1 MKHLNSIIHIL
12 QIISHDT
19 GNPAGYL
26 SAADMQRYMPHWS
39 KFLRDEAVCFS
50 NCHDA
55 TPECSAARAAL
66 ATGQEPHEEGC
77 EVLGLTHAPFGHEL
91 ANREHHIA
99 RWLKQK
105 ADYSSVHAG
114 VEHVTNDLSRGKVS
128 TLYDQHII
136 TPDNYAETVT
146 PPVLERMAA
155 LASEGKAVY
164 AQIDFEETH
173 REFRP
178 ELKPQLPSGP
188 LPPLP
193 PGLPDTDKVRE
204 DWALFLGELVELDK
218 AYGRIFAELK
228 AKGLFDKTLVIATT
242 DHGIAYPGYKCNL
255 TTGGTEVYMA
265 VSGPG
270 FSEHSGEEV
279 DALVSHTDVVA
290 TICEAVGIEAPGWT
304 RGEPWQQLL
313 AGGKKAIHDATFHEL
328 TFHVAEDV
336 LRAVRTDDWLFIERV
351 GPSTRPPANIDD
363 GAAKDEVL
371 KDPAY
376 LNVPQ
381 FQLFDLRKD
390 PRALRNVANDASLA
404 GTVKK
409 FEALLRQHMQETN
422 DPLLKNYPVPLKEG
436 RVVFDHDTLS
446 PPKEIENRK
455 KQAAGEKI
463 PEGAN
468 RYKMPQHVT
477 YSLK

>member
-1 MKHLNSIIHIL
+1 MKKTNATPHIL
-12 QIISHDT
+12 QIVSHDT
-19 GNPAGYL
+19 GNPARYL
-26 SAADMQRYMPHWS
+26 SAADMQRYMPHWT
-39 KFLRDEAVCFS
+39 KFLREEAVCFS

-66 ATGQEPHEEGC
+66 ATGQEPHEAGC

-91 ANREHHIA
+91 ANRDHHIA

-105 ADYSSVHAG
+105 AGYVSVHAG
-114 VEHVTNDLSRGKVS
+114 VEHVTNDLSCGKVS
-128 TLYDQHII
+128 TLYDQHIP
-136 TPDNYAETVT
+136 TVNNYADTIIS
-146 PPVLERMAA
+146 PVLERMVA
-155 LASEGKAVY
+155 LAKEGKPVY
-164 AQIDFEETH
+164 AHIDFEETH

-178 ELKPQLPSGP
+178 ELKLQLPPGP

-204 DWALFLGELVELDK
+204 DWALFLAEVVELDK
-218 AYGRIFAELK
+218 AYGRIIAEIK
-228 AKGLFDKTLVIATT
+228 EKNLFDNTLIIATT

-255 TTGGTEVYMA
+255 ITGGTEVYMA

-279 DALVSHTDVVA
+279 NALVSHTDVFS
-290 TICEAVGIEAPGWT
+290 TICEAVGVDAPVWT

-313 AGGKKAIHDATFHEL
+313 SGGKKSIHDATFHEL
-328 TFHVAEDV
+328 TYHVAEDV

-381 FQLFDLRKD
+381 FQLFDLHKD
-390 PRALRNVANDASLA
+390 PRAQRNVACDPPMADI
-404 GTVKK
+404 VKRLR
-409 FEALLRQHMQETN
+409 ELLRQHMQETN
-422 DPLLKNYPVPLKEG
+422 DPLLKSYPVPLKEG

-446 PPKEIENRK
+446 PPEEIKNRK
-455 KQAAGEKI
+455 KRAAGENV
-463 PEGAN
+463 PETEN
-468 RYKMPQHVT
+468 RYKMPKHVI
-477 YSLK
+477 YLL